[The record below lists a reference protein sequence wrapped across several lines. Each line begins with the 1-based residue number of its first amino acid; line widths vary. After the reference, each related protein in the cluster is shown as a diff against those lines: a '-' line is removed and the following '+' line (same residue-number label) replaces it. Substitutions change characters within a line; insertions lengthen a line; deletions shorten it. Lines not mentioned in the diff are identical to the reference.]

1 MSVRQWYRFQNAAND
16 ASTVDIFVNDFIG
29 DWIDDYWGFGVTAKA
44 FLDTLAALPE
54 ATHTIR
60 VHLNSPGGDVF
71 AATTIANALRDQR
84 LTKGRS
90 VVTVVDGL
98 AASAATIIM
107 MAGDPVQIADNAV
120 VMIHNP
126 WSVGMGN
133 AAQMR
138 KMADDLDV
146 IRDTIVATYQWHS
159 ALDAKDLV
167 ELMDAETWMSADDA
181 VTYGL
186 ATEVVTGLKAAAA
199 LAPKA
204 IEKLTIPE
212 PFRDRVAA
220 FLAPTSLKEFT
231 DDAIKKIASATGT
244 SVSDLVAD
252 PIIRAASAVEV
263 LQACREGD
271 CLDLAEG
278 FLSANASID
287 SVRARVADVKAAK
300 AAEQQ
305 RRTTIESMCVNARQ
319 PELSPVF
326 VTGGMSTEAVRSA
339 LTIITAK
346 LDKVEID
353 GNLPPSN
360 GATGGALPWDTVF
373 ARMNPRN

>member
-44 FLDTLAALPE
+44 FLDALAGLPE
-54 ATHTIR
+54 ATRTIR

-90 VVTVVDGL
+90 VETIVDGL

-107 MAGDPVQIADNAV
+107 MAGDPVKVADNAV

-138 KMADDLDV
+138 KMAEDLDT

-159 ALDAKDLV
+159 KLDAKDLV
-167 ELMDAETWMSADDA
+167 ELMDAETWMTAEDA

-186 ATEVVTGLKAAAA
+186 ATEIVTGLKAAAA
-199 LAPKA
+199 LAPKS

-220 FLAPTSLKEFT
+220 FLGEPTAGLTSV
-231 DDAIKKIASATGT
+231 ASAA
-244 SVSDLVAD
+244 LVE
-252 PIIRAASAVEV
+252 PKPKPTAASAVEV

-278 FLSANASID
+278 FLSANASIET
-287 SVRARVADVKAAK
+287 VRAGVQSAKDAK
-300 AAEQQ
+300 AAAQQ
-305 RRTTIESMCVNARQ
+305 RRSTIESMCKAARQ
-319 PELSPVF
+319 PELAAVF
-326 VTGGMSTEAVRSA
+326 VDGGIAPDAVRNA

-353 GNLPPSN
+353 GSLAPSN

-373 ARMNPRN
+373 ARLNRN